1 MPTLKQIGN
10 ILTPWPSWMIA
21 AHPTR
26 APPEALHAFL
36 DTLTT
41 YARAFDEPAQRT
53 GADIEF
59 IKDKFGYPEED
70 VKVTSLLSSPALI

>member
-1 MPTLKQIGN
+1 
-10 ILTPWPSWMIA
+10 MIA

-26 APPEALHAFL
+26 ASPEALRTFL

-41 YARAFDEPAQRT
+41 YARAFDDPAQRA

-70 VKVTSLLSSPALI
+70 VKVMTLHSEFDEVLTLFGCLRRG

>member
-1 MPTLKQIGN
+1 
-10 ILTPWPSWMIA
+10 MIA

-26 APPEALHAFL
+26 ASPEALRTFL

-41 YARAFDEPAQRT
+41 YARAFDDPAQRA
-53 GADIEF
+53 GADVEF

-70 VKVTSLLSSPALI
+70 VKVIVPYTAVYPDLGTHCATASRRG